1 MQPIG
6 RFDAGAERTRVKA
19 MSPEERMQWHSEA
32 LDKMQKNLEL
42 IAQDFELIANMFWP
56 QPKEKK

>member
-6 RFDAGAERTRVKA
+6 RFDAGAERARVKA
-19 MSPEERMQWHSEA
+19 MSPKERMQWHLEA

-42 IAQDFELIANMFWP
+42 ISQGFELMAKTFLP